1 MTATPS
7 SPILS
12 AALRKAELRR
22 AALAARDGLSEA
34 ARVATADAI
43 AATDALPILPAG
55 TVVAGYFPIRSEID
69 PRPLLR
75 RLACLG
81 ARLVLP
87 AVGADGETLAFRAW
101 REEDALVAASFGLQ
115 EPAAS
120 AEAIDPDVLVMP
132 LSAFDGAGNR
142 IGYGKG
148 HYDRALVRLEA
159 VKPRL
164 AIGLAHSCQRVERV
178 PAEAHDRP
186 LDLILTEAGAIV
198 PVPVSPNRALTE

>member
-7 SPILS
+7 TSDIDPNGK
-12 AALRKAELRR
+12 AALRR
-22 AALAARDGLSEA
+22 AALAARDAVPVEA
-34 ARVATADAI
+34 RTRAAEVI
-43 AATDALPILPAG
+43 AATDALPLLPAG

-69 PRPLLR
+69 PRPLMR
-75 RLACLG
+75 RLAARG

-87 AVGADGETLAFRAW
+87 AVGADGETLTFRAW
-101 REEDALVAASFGLQ
+101 REGETLVAASFGLQ
-115 EPAAS
+115 EPPAS
-120 AEAIDPDVLVMP
+120 AEAIDPDVLLMP
-132 LSAFDGAGNR
+132 LSAFDGRGQR

-148 HYDRALVRLEA
+148 HYDRAIERLEA

-164 AIGLAHSCQRVERV
+164 KIGLALSCQEVARV

-198 PVPVSPNRALTE
+198 PAAVTE